1 MVIVKTRSFR
11 PWSKAG
17 GRWTHELVGYGLDLF
32 HRRHLRTPTVRELR
46 AGVDGL
52 PSHATIRRLYGN
64 ASTMLRAHGY
74 RVRRHGG
81 QPGHP
86 CWAQLRDE
94 RGMFLPHDRAQ
105 RAAAASRADVARAGS
120 PSSHRSTASAHRR
133 PSLIAH
139 TISD

>member
-1 MVIVKTRSFR
+1 MVIVRLR
-11 PWSKAG
+11 PWSRAG
-17 GRWTHELVGYGLDLF
+17 GRWTHELVGYALDVF

-52 PSHATIRRLYGN
+52 PSHSTIRRLYGN

-86 CWAQLRDE
+86 CWAQVRDE
-94 RGMFLPHDRAQ
+94 RGMFLPRGAQ
-105 RAAAASRADVARAGS
+105 RAVAAATAPASRRS
-120 PSSHRSTASAHRR
+120 PASHRSTSSAQRR
-133 PSLIAH
+133 PSAIAQ
-139 TISD
+139 TTSD

>member
-1 MVIVKTRSFR
+1 MVIVKSRSFR

-17 GRWTHELVGYGLDLF
+17 GRWTHELVAYGLDLY

-64 ASTMLRAHGY
+64 ASTMLRVHGY

-94 RGMFLPHDRAQ
+94 RGMFLPHDAQ
-105 RAAAASRADVARAGS
+105 RAAAATRADAVTAGS

-133 PSLIAH
+133 PSLIAQ

>member
-1 MVIVKTRSFR
+1 MDAITPIR

-17 GRWTHELVGYGLDLF
+17 GRWTHDLVGYGLDLY

-64 ASTMLRAHGY
+64 VSTMLRVHGY

-86 CWAQLRDE
+86 CWSHQRDE
-94 RGMFLPHDRAQ
+94 RGMFLPREADHCATADATRPAEGSHS
-105 RAAAASRADVARAGS
+105 ASS
-120 PSSHRSTASAHRR
+120 QRSTASAQRR